1 MDGDIEPPSLALRVF
16 HAKPVRLA
24 GFIIKALE
32 NRMIA
37 AEIETLLSLSHH
49 NIPLFK

>member
-1 MDGDIEPPSLALRVF
+1 MDGDIEPPLLALRVF

-24 GFIIKALE
+24 GFIKVLE